1 MKTEV
6 TRTVVTLVE
15 VHTRETG
22 DATVKGV
29 SKVSDDS
36 TLSRKVWIN
45 GEEVYAEQ
53 YPTRCIDKFA
63 QPELQ
68 AFVEMLSKYK
78 VPRKRSVYLSTG
90 FYKTLCIILACIWLV
105 TLLFFLYG
113 FNAFVML
120 LNVHVAS
127 HLPERFR
134 AAVQF
139 DGRSREITTE
149 KQYLLVTPRFI
160 NDLDINWHATPY
172 VPTWRDIRA
181 NDWVVAYKKKD

>member
-68 AFVEMLSKYK
+68 AFLQMLGVSIKYHAK
-78 VPRKRSVYLSTG
+78 GACTYLR
-90 FYKTLCIILACIWLV
+90 
-105 TLLFFLYG
+105 
-113 FNAFVML
+113 
-120 LNVHVAS
+120 AS
-127 HLPERFR
+127 IRH
-134 AAVQF
+134 
-139 DGRSREITTE
+139 
-149 KQYLLVTPRFI
+149 
-160 NDLDINWHATPY
+160 Y
-172 VPTWRDIRA
+172 V
-181 NDWVVAYKKKD
+181 

>member
-15 VHTRETG
+15 VYTRETG

-105 TLLFFLYG
+105 TLLFFLYR
-113 FNAFVML
+113 
-120 LNVHVAS
+120 LNLSV
-127 HLPERFR
+127 
-134 AAVQF
+134 
-139 DGRSREITTE
+139 
-149 KQYLLVTPRFI
+149 
-160 NDLDINWHATPY
+160 
-172 VPTWRDIRA
+172 
-181 NDWVVAYKKKD
+181 

>member
-1 MKTEV
+1 MEAFKTRLIQEYVELDERQMKLQDFILKNPKFESLETEV
-6 TRTVVTLVE
+6 QTSMLVQNE
-15 VHTRETG
+15 AMKSYLHALKQRMKLLGITT
-22 DATVKGV
+22 
-29 SKVSDDS
+29 
-36 TLSRKVWIN
+36 
-45 GEEVYAEQ
+45 EEVEGYKHPYQNMSFGEA
-53 YPTRCIDKFA
+53 
-63 QPELQ
+63 LQ
-68 AFVEMLSKYK
+68 ALEVGKC
-78 VPRKRSVYLSTG
+78 VRRKSWG
-90 FYKTLCIILACIWLV
+90 ANED
-105 TLLFFLYG
+105 G

-181 NDWVVAYKKKD
+181 NDWVGL

>member
-1 MKTEV
+1 MKV
-6 TRTVVTLVE
+6 KTRTVVTLVE

-36 TLSRKVWIN
+36 TFSRKVWIN

-105 TLLFFLYG
+105 TLVFFLYR
-113 FNAFVML
+113 
-120 LNVHVAS
+120 LNLSV
-127 HLPERFR
+127 
-134 AAVQF
+134 
-139 DGRSREITTE
+139 
-149 KQYLLVTPRFI
+149 
-160 NDLDINWHATPY
+160 
-172 VPTWRDIRA
+172 
-181 NDWVVAYKKKD
+181 

>member
-53 YPTRCIDKFA
+53 YPTRCIGQICA
-63 QPELQ
+63 TGTPSICRN
-68 AFVEMLSKYK
+68 VE
-78 VPRKRSVYLSTG
+78 
-90 FYKTLCIILACIWLV
+90 
-105 TLLFFLYG
+105 
-113 FNAFVML
+113 
-120 LNVHVAS
+120 
-127 HLPERFR
+127 
-134 AAVQF
+134 
-139 DGRSREITTE
+139 
-149 KQYLLVTPRFI
+149 
-160 NDLDINWHATPY
+160 
-172 VPTWRDIRA
+172 
-181 NDWVVAYKKKD
+181 

>member
-1 MKTEV
+1 MKV
-6 TRTVVTLVE
+6 KTRTVVTLVE

-53 YPTRCIDKFA
+53 YPIRCIDKFA

-68 AFVEMLSKYK
+68 AFVKMLSKYE

-90 FYKTLCIILACIWLV
+90 FYKTLCIVLACIWLV
-105 TLLFFLYG
+105 TLLFFLYR
-113 FNAFVML
+113 
-120 LNVHVAS
+120 LNLS
-127 HLPERFR
+127 L
-134 AAVQF
+134 
-139 DGRSREITTE
+139 
-149 KQYLLVTPRFI
+149 
-160 NDLDINWHATPY
+160 
-172 VPTWRDIRA
+172 
-181 NDWVVAYKKKD
+181 